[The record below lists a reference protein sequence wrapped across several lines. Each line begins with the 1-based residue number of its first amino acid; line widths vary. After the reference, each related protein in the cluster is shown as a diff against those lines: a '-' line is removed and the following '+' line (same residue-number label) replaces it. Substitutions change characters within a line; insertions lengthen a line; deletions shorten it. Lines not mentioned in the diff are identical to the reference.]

1 MANSAL
7 SKNVLINC
15 EKDQKLQCKFP
26 IFAFKHVKLKTSFL
40 LCRCF
45 RSGRSTAM
53 DAKQFPTLN
62 SKQNF
67 HQEVEEGI
75 NTQVT
80 FCFFELMESCV

>member
-1 MANSAL
+1 
-7 SKNVLINC
+7 
-15 EKDQKLQCKFP
+15 
-26 IFAFKHVKLKTSFL
+26 
-40 LCRCF
+40 
-45 RSGRSTAM
+45 M